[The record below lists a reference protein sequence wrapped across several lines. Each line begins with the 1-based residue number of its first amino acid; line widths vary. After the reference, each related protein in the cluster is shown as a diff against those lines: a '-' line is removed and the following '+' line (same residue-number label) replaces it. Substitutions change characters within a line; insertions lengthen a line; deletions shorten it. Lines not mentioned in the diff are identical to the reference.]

1 VWEEELE
8 EELTLLLQNVI
19 LQVDRVDCWLW
30 HLESSHVFSVRS
42 VYNFMTLQPPVD
54 PTVEVSS
61 LWHKDVPLKV
71 VLCAWRLSRDR
82 LPTKDNLLRRG
93 VIDNDS
99 RLCVSGCGFMEIS
112 SNLFLH
118 CYHFGSVWCLIY
130 RWIGVSM
137 VSPLQVAH
145 HFHLFSFLAGASKAR
160 RSFIQVIWFATMW
173 EI

>member
-1 VWEEELE
+1 MASGIFL
-8 EELTLLLQNVI
+8 
-19 LQVDRVDCWLW
+19 R
-30 HLESSHVFSVRS
+30 FSVRS
-42 VYNFMTLQPPVD
+42 AYNFMTLQPPID
-54 PTVEVSS
+54 PTVEVSP
-61 LWHKDVPLKV
+61 LRHKDVPLKV
-71 VLCAWRLSRDR
+71 VLCVWRLFRDR
-82 LPTKDNLLRRG
+82 LPTKDNLLRQG

-99 RLCVSGCGFMEIS
+99 CLCVSGCGFMETS
-112 SNLFLH
+112 SHLFLH
-118 CYHFGSVWCLIY
+118 CNHFGFVWYLIY